1 MQDDGINAIL
11 RYTHQAYVAI
21 VLKVTH
27 SKGVVL
33 NNHIFAFPVTCN
45 MEVEFF
51 YVVYFFVSENYLG
64 ANNNFLRH

>member
-21 VLKVTH
+21 VMKVTH

-33 NNHIFAFPVTCN
+33 NNYIFAFPVTCN

-51 YVVYFFVSENYLG
+51 LCCVFFCIRKL
-64 ANNNFLRH
+64 FRRQK